1 MNLVFRI
8 LFFGAFLTLLTS
20 GHVYLYRRLVRD
32 VTLSKTLRRLGIAS
46 LAALF
51 ILIFLGPFLS
61 VRVEG
66 QWAQILA
73 TVSWSWL
80 GMTLYLVLVTA
91 ALSLTRR
98 IADARDRKRTP
109 PPPPVDESRRQ
120 FISKAI
126 AGTAV
131 VAAGG
136 AGAFGAWRAFNL
148 PEVTEL
154 SVKLPGLPK
163 ALDGFRIIQ
172 LSDVHVGSVIRDRF
186 VDQVV
191 EQCRGLKGDALVVT
205 GDLMDGSVAAL
216 GSTVARLMSIN
227 PRYGT
232 YFCTGNHEY
241 YSGDVEW
248 SDALTKMG
256 VQVLRNRFV
265 QVGDGTHSF
274 DMIGVDDWRASKDNP
289 HHYDLEKATAG
300 RDSSRA
306 SVLLAHQ
313 PAGFD
318 LATAKGL
325 GLQLSGHTH
334 GGQMFPMTSL
344 VRLQWPH
351 AQGVLKDG
359 NSTLYVS
366 RGTGF
371 WGPPMRIGSPPE
383 IVRITLTA

>member
-1 MNLVFRI
+1 MPLLLRV
-8 LFFGAFLTLLTS
+8 LFFGVFLALLVA

-32 VTLSKTLRRLGIAS
+32 VTTSARSRRVGMGV

-51 ILIFLGPFLS
+51 VVLFVGPFLA

-66 QWAQILA
+66 QWAQYLA

-80 GMTLYLVLVTA
+80 GMSLYLTLIIA
-91 ALSLTRR
+91 ALSITRR
-98 IADARDRKRTP
+98 IASASEKRRP
-109 PPPPVDESRRQ
+109 AHPVVDESRRQ
-120 FISKAI
+120 FISRAI

-131 VAAGG
+131 IAAGG
-136 AGAFGAWRAFNL
+136 SGAFGAWRAFNL
-148 PEVTEL
+148 PAVTEL
-154 SVKLPGLPK
+154 AVKLPGLPK

-172 LSDVHVGSVIRDRF
+172 LSDVHVGSVIRNRF
-186 VDQVV
+186 IDAVVDQCV
-191 EQCRGLKGDALVVT
+191 GLKADALVIT
-205 GDLMDGSVAAL
+205 GDLMDGSVEAL
-216 GSTVARLMSIN
+216 GPTVARLMKIN
-227 PRYGT
+227 PRYGS

-248 SDALTKMG
+248 ADALSKMG
-256 VQVLRNRFV
+256 VQVLRNRHV
-265 QVGDGTHSF
+265 AVGEGTHSF
-274 DMIGVDDWRASKDNP
+274 DMIGVDDWRAPKDGP
-289 HHYDLEKATAG
+289 HFYDLDKTTAG
-300 RDSSRA
+300 RDSTRA

-318 LATAKGL
+318 LATAKGI

-344 VRLQWPH
+344 VKLQWPH
-351 AQGVLKDG
+351 AAGTLVSGD
-359 NSTLYVS
+359 STLYVS